1 MVEPIWKQTR
11 CIAGTTVINNSN
23 LIDGVDFETGCTP
36 IDDTIGAEIEE
47 PLFSSCNG
55 VTGPFA
61 SDVTLQP
68 GTYCGGLNFN
78 PGVDVD
84 FEGGLYI
91 IRGGDW
97 EGDDVTFYFE
107 DTSVIQFNSGV
118 SADLKPP
125 ENGDYE
131 GILFAESPDLPISN
145 FVLNDSEN
153 FKIEGL
159 IYLPSR
165 NLIINSN
172 NDARARD
179 ILLVTNSL
187 IMNSANWIIENTV
200 APDVTASSSTFVL
213 LQ

>member
-1 MVEPIWKQTR
+1 
-11 CIAGTTVINNSN
+11 
-23 LIDGVDFETGCTP
+23 
-36 IDDTIGAEIEE
+36 
-47 PLFSSCNG
+47 
-55 VTGPFA
+55 
-61 SDVTLQP
+61 
-68 GTYCGGLNFN
+68 
-78 PGVDVD
+78 
-84 FEGGLYI
+84 
-91 IRGGDW
+91 
-97 EGDDVTFYFE
+97 
-107 DTSVIQFNSGV
+107 V